1 VGYGAPV
8 KPRAEEAA
16 ATLVFLH
23 GRGERP
29 EAPERFAARLGLPGL
44 ALVAPA
50 AADRSW
56 YPQRYFD
63 PRSVNEPELG
73 HAHDRIGSTLDD
85 LAARGVPPE
94 RIILGG
100 FSQGACIAL
109 DLLATVPR
117 PLGAVVSLCGCLIG
131 ADDVRLPSGG
141 SLAGVRALLT
151 GAEADSWVDPE
162 DVRVAAEA
170 LRGAGAEVDLL
181 IAGPGEHRVRDE
193 EVEAVRTLVESVM
206 EG

>member
-1 VGYGAPV
+1 VRYGAPV
-8 KPRAEEAA
+8 TTRLEEAA
-16 ATLVFLH
+16 AALVFLH

-29 EAPERFAARLGLPGL
+29 EAAERFAGRLGLPGL

-50 AADRSW
+50 AEDRSW

-73 HAHDRIGSTLDD
+73 RAHEQIGAALDD

-109 DLLATVPR
+109 DLLATAPR

-170 LRGAGAEVDLL
+170 MRSAGAEVDLM
-181 IAGPGEHRVRDE
+181 ITGPGEHRVRDD
-193 EVEAVRTLVESVM
+193 EVEAVRTLVETVM
-206 EG
+206 DG